1 MALPGLE
8 KIQATDFLKANFD
21 TKAAG
26 IICVLLALLNKSLV
40 AWLHTD
46 LEGDKALYL
55 LLSQSILEGHLP
67 LEPAGYASSGE
78 LLYKYNAAIASPLY
92 TWLAVPLLYLTR
104 SFTTTSGIID
114 VLSWAVF
121 LTGLHRFALLMLRQQ
136 WAANVMVLCCGF
148 FIYPHELQSGP
159 KDTMAVGLILWSV
172 WLIHRFV
179 TVGPSVVRTVF
190 TCLVFLMLGM
200 IKFLYVPLVVLFLGI
215 LFYYAI
221 KRRGKRLFHVM
232 AIETFC
238 TMAGLG
244 YYLYLSE
251 LQKHTVPFTG
261 ELPQTLVK
269 SFSPE
274 ALVHTY
280 PFISSSILNTNFWSV
295 QLSDIFKL
303 TYDQVITFFQLL
315 DIALLVLLVLFFRV
329 LFSRLK
335 GYGYSFL
342 AVALLTAGAILLMVF
357 VMAVQYE
364 PVVYAGSA
372 KGWSFVQDA
381 RSFLFPM
388 VFLQAVLFYYIFR
401 HPSASPQLRN
411 FLLILFFIE
420 SLHGGY
426 FTIKRMM
433 GEQELRQTIQ
443 QKTPIKKIT
452 NFITGTQKQL
462 GAAIILSTPDPYLR
476 RYALLNNIRVQ
487 VFAPCDSL
495 RTNSTPVLYATFE
508 TDPFQCPSG
517 EVARDTIRPY
527 ALMLVR

>member
-8 KIQATDFLKANFD
+8 KIRATEFLKANFD
-21 TKAAG
+21 TRSAG

-55 LLSQSILEGHLP
+55 LLSQSILEGQLP
-67 LEPAGYASSGE
+67 LEPTGYASSGE
-78 LLYKYNAAIASPLY
+78 FLYKYNGAIASPLY
-92 TWLAVPLLYLTR
+92 TWLAVPVLYLTR
-104 SFTTTSGIID
+104 SFTTTSIIID
-114 VLSWAVF
+114 VLSWAVL
-121 LTGLHRFALLMLRQQ
+121 LTGLYRFALLILRQQ

-159 KDTMAVGLILWSV
+159 KDTLAVGLILWSV

-179 TVGPSVVRTVF
+179 TVGPSVARTAL

-200 IKFLYVPLVVLFLGI
+200 IKLLYVPLVLLFLGFM
-215 LFYYAI
+215 FYFSV
-221 KRRGKRLFHVM
+221 KRRGKRMFHVL
-232 AIETFC
+232 AVDTFC
-238 TMAGLG
+238 TLAGLG

-251 LQKHTVPFTG
+251 LQKHTIPFTV

-269 SFSPE
+269 NFSPE

-295 QLSDIFKL
+295 QLSDILKL
-303 TYDQVITFFQLL
+303 SYDQVITFFQLL
-315 DIALLVLLVLFFRV
+315 DIVLLVLLAVFFRV

-335 GYGYSFL
+335 GYGYSFVV
-342 AVALLTAGAILLMVF
+342 VALLTAGAILLMVF

-372 KGWSFVQDA
+372 RGWSFVQDA

-411 FLLILFFIE
+411 FLLLLFFIE

-426 FTIKRMM
+426 FTIKRVM
-433 GEQELRQTIQ
+433 GEQEVRQTIQ
-443 QKTPIKKIT
+443 QKTPIKKIS

-462 GAAIILSTPDPYLR
+462 GATIILSTPDPYLR

-487 VFAPCDSL
+487 IFTPCDSL
-495 RTNSTPVLYATFE
+495 RNHSTPVLYATFE
-508 TDPFQCPSG
+508 TDSFQCSN
-517 EVARDTIRPY
+517 VTARDTIRPY
-527 ALMLVR
+527 ALTLVQ